1 MVIHHTSSLAQEE
14 HMQKVFGWNI
24 WTGSNLSNHISHL
37 NHNITDFRDVLRK
50 KCTKKKIPEIMKM
63 MVWWLEDS

>member
-1 MVIHHTSSLAQEE
+1 
-14 HMQKVFGWNI
+14 MQKVFGWNI